1 MSLELQDLGY
11 DHPVVRELEAQVQAE
26 YVRRYGGPD
35 ETVMDPASFTAP
47 SRGAFLVGWVEGVPV
62 AMGGI
67 RAHGDDAEI
76 KRMYVPDTHR
86 GKGYAR
92 AMLTALE
99 GAARTA
105 GYARMILET
114 GTEQPEAIALYGSSG
129 YTAIPGFGYYKDS
142 PHNRCFAKPLGP
154 QALS

>member
-1 MSLELQDLGY
+1 MELQDLGY

-35 ETVMDPASFTAP
+35 ETVMDPVTFTSAL
-47 SRGAFLVGWVEGVPV
+47 RGAFLVGWVDGVPV

-76 KRMYVPDTHR
+76 KRMYVPDEQR

-92 AMLTALE
+92 EMLAALE
-99 GAARTA
+99 DAGRAR
-105 GYARMILET
+105 GYARIILET
-114 GTEQPEAIALYGSSG
+114 GTEQPEAIALYRSSG

-154 QALS
+154 DAH